1 LQPKQGYPT
10 TAPAKNIPSEEA
22 CFIGGPAGPSGIRYA
37 TLDEMKT
44 VAFKYRF
51 WLLTRTKDARNL
63 CASNAKELAMSAT
76 KKAANLS
83 INATLLEEAR
93 ACKIN
98 LSQTLETALT
108 AELKKIK
115 GVRWLEENRA
125 AIEAYNREI
134 AEHGLWSD
142 GLRQF

>member
-1 LQPKQGYPT
+1 
-10 TAPAKNIPSEEA
+10 
-22 CFIGGPAGPSGIRYA
+22 
-37 TLDEMKT
+37 
-44 VAFKYRF
+44 
-51 WLLTRTKDARNL
+51 
-63 CASNAKELAMSAT
+63 MSAT

-108 AELKKIK
+108 AELKKEK
-115 GVRWLEENRA
+115 GRRWLEENRA

-142 GLRQF
+142 GLRPF